1 MIGYGFVTHPSLF
14 STLKGQTKKFFQRER
29 ERESCPLLIFYSIRI
44 RSGHSATTVYIKNL
58 LLIIT

>member
-29 ERESCPLLIFYSIRI
+29 EREREREPIVLF
-44 RSGHSATTVYIKNL
+44 
-58 LLIIT
+58 